1 MYQKVTQDH
10 KIVTHW
16 LDHLIFISIQNQFLF
31 IFNFS
36 LNVLKMCGYND
47 ISRILG
53 LGVIRR
59 KTGDFILSLLSKLD
73 KIYRTRQKYILKI
86 PPFSL

>member
-59 KTGDFILSLLSKLD
+59 KNRRL
-73 KIYRTRQKYILKI
+73 YIVA
-86 PPFSL
+86 FVQT

>member
-36 LNVLKMCGYND
+36 LNVLKICGYND

-59 KTGDFILSLLSKLD
+59 KKPATLYCRFCPNLTKYIELD
-73 KIYRTRQKYILKI
+73 KNT
-86 PPFSL
+86 F